1 MPISPDQF
9 ENHLQELRRELHALQ
24 IRVQCLEAELDIEA
38 GSAARSPAPPAI
50 NVFASNASLPADAAP
65 AVLPL
70 IGQALVGLAA
80 AYLLRA
86 LAERGTLPLPAG
98 VAVAILYSLAWLL
111 LAAHTPAEER
121 WPAAVRSTTSVLIL
135 MPVLWEAQVRFHALS
150 PWVAAGVLIF
160 FSAAGLA
167 ISWRKDLTTIAWIT
181 TISALLTASALLVA
195 TRELLPFT
203 VALLGLAV
211 AVEFS
216 ACLEH
221 WVRERWVVAL
231 AADLSV
237 LLLAYIATREGGIP
251 PGYAA
256 MSRNAVLAMQGAL
269 LLIYLSTTIVRT
281 LWRGFVITPFEIA
294 QTLLA
299 FCIAM
304 SGAIRLAAGS
314 STAVLSVGGF
324 SALCGLACYLV
335 SVAFLARESSS
346 RRNFYA
352 YATFGLLLG
361 LAGAVLLLERA
372 PLVVVWSGLAI
383 LFVRFGRL
391 AGRMTLK
398 WHGAVYLFAALA
410 ASGLAG
416 ATASRF
422 LFGGVHAKAPSL
434 EVAAWTAAAAG
445 LLAFGLVLHGRG
457 LESASW
463 NYRLLIVVVAG
474 NASWA
479 VLGVL
484 ATMLVP
490 HGTGNSTADFC
501 PALLTGMLT
510 AVTAVLALAATRFR
524 SSELAWLTYGFLVL
538 ATYKVVV
545 YDLRQAETMA
555 IVVSLL
561 VYGGMLVLLPRI
573 LQKRG
578 MARQTANAS

>member
-1 MPISPDQF
+1 
-9 ENHLQELRRELHALQ
+9 
-24 IRVQCLEAELDIEA
+24 
-38 GSAARSPAPPAI
+38 
-50 NVFASNASLPADAAP
+50 
-65 AVLPL
+65 
-70 IGQALVGLAA
+70 
-80 AYLLRA
+80 
-86 LAERGTLPLPAG
+86 
-98 VAVAILYSLAWLL
+98 
-111 LAAHTPAEER
+111 
-121 WPAAVRSTTSVLIL
+121 
-135 MPVLWEAQVRFHALS
+135 
-150 PWVAAGVLIF
+150 
-160 FSAAGLA
+160 
-167 ISWRKDLTTIAWIT
+167 
-181 TISALLTASALLVA
+181 
-195 TRELLPFT
+195 
-203 VALLGLAV
+203 
-211 AVEFS
+211 
-216 ACLEH
+216 
-221 WVRERWVVAL
+221 
-231 AADLSV
+231 
-237 LLLAYIATREGGIP
+237 
-251 PGYAA
+251 
-256 MSRNAVLAMQGAL
+256 
-269 LLIYLSTTIVRT
+269 
-281 LWRGFVITPFEIA
+281 
-294 QTLLA
+294 
-299 FCIAM
+299 
-304 SGAIRLAAGS
+304 
-314 STAVLSVGGF
+314 
-324 SALCGLACYLV
+324 
-335 SVAFLARESSS
+335 
-346 RRNFYA
+346 
-352 YATFGLLLG
+352 
-361 LAGAVLLLERA
+361 
-372 PLVVVWSGLAI
+372 
-383 LFVRFGRL
+383 
-391 AGRMTLK
+391 MTLK